1 MKKISKALYLI
12 AMALIAGAVIYAG
25 YHTRTYPAFGGEWL
39 GAMAIMGVSVW
50 AVAPGKGGAR

>member
-25 YHTRTYPAFGGEWL
+25 YHTRTYPGFGGEWL
-39 GAMAIMGVSVW
+39 LAGVIMGY
-50 AVAPGKGGAR
+50 AVADVTGKEQKQ